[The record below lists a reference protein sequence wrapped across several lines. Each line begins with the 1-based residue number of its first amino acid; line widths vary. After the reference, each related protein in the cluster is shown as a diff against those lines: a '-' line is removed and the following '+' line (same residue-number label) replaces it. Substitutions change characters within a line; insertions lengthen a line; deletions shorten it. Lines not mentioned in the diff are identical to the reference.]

1 MFTYICINWGSC
13 VFHFRREHTETSHG
27 CGIGIS
33 SNWIWLPFL
42 LAISGMAQPQ
52 KRHFDVR
59 PHSKHKSWSIP
70 YLVLNRTT
78 SYRIHIKFLK
88 YSSCLLE
95 AIDWIFFYYYYQ
107 NATPLNISQTLNY
120 LDKYIIYFVLLHCA
134 GIPPLFI
141 WRLKCWQHN
150 FELQCSLRHIQM
162 HEGIGFSL
170 RGMNTSSPHC
180 RTSIWSFQT
189 SANVHF
195 TYSDVFPIEFRS
207 HLSLYWNMC
216 VNIKPQI
223 YHDWAV
229 LINHQYHIYIV

>member
-1 MFTYICINWGSC
+1 MLTYRCINWGSC
-13 VFHFRREHTETSHG
+13 VFHFRWREHTETSHG
-27 CGIGIS
+27 FGIGIS

-134 GIPPLFI
+134 GIPPLFYLEI
-141 WRLKCWQHN
+141 TMLATQFWAPVFTKAYTDAWRD
-150 FELQCSLRHIQM
+150 RI
-162 HEGIGFSL
+162 FSQGNEYL
-170 RGMNTSSPHC
+170 
-180 RTSIWSFQT
+180 
-189 SANVHF
+189 
-195 TYSDVFPIEFRS
+195 
-207 HLSLYWNMC
+207 LSTL
-216 VNIKPQI
+216 
-223 YHDWAV
+223 
-229 LINHQYHIYIV
+229 